1 MDHVKHIAG
10 KALDELADFAE
21 DSPVLTIMFFIF
33 GTMLIGAI
41 LASTFGERIQ

>member
-1 MDHVKHIAG
+1 MDYIKYITG

-21 DSPVLTIMFFIF
+21 DSPVLTIMFLIF
-33 GTMLIGAI
+33 GIMLIGAI